1 MDEFQNHMPED
12 FSIVELRARIDERNP
27 YAVVALQ
34 EAERMNI
41 LLREIRQSLKELD
54 GGLKVSFS
62 SEILSIYSHFDSLG

>member
-1 MDEFQNHMPED
+1 MLED

-54 GGLKVSFS
+54 GGLKVRLSI
-62 SEILSIYSHFDSLG
+62 EILPIFLHLDSLG

>member
-1 MDEFQNHMPED
+1 MLED

-34 EAERMNI
+34 EAERMNN

-54 GGLKVSFS
+54 GGLKVCWIRNVFFASWF
-62 SEILSIYSHFDSLG
+62 I

>member
-1 MDEFQNHMPED
+1 MPED

-34 EAERMNI
+34 EAERMNH

-54 GGLKVSFS
+54 GGLKVR
-62 SEILSIYSHFDSLG
+62 